1 MNLPQFLKLID
12 NTTSK
17 MTKKELEECIHKFAR
32 TLPEE
37 QRDWFVSMISG
48 KASKTKDSE
57 QNVSHELY
65 NQLESII
72 SGEYRLD
79 SEYNEMWDE
88 WYNDEG
94 SEFVFEDNN
103 GLFPIIEEAC
113 TELHRFIDSA
123 EYNDAYRLGQLLLSL
138 EVQVDGDYS
147 DYDENTLDLDDLE
160 CYGLVSFSVK
170 DVLLDIAC
178 AVYFTYSGQ
187 ERTAELYRV
196 GTRFDNFRNWTLEE
210 LLQHAPEEL
219 PDFDAFLKEWIFYL
233 QTIEELT
240 ADEYLEEALEMQTDP
255 ISALETARQSVKT
268 HPELYL
274 KVLSMQD
281 NDKSRL
287 EIGLEALKSI
297 DPNYIIRSEIAL
309 QTAEAAIRL
318 NDHECAISCRTESF
332 RSNSTAV
339 NFLRALVNHPDYA
352 NALLELTSIASEYRV
367 QQQKSFHRQNMLDD
381 DTRRFIRFLSGE
393 FQNAYADLLGKY
405 NSYTPETLHIGIA
418 LTALFLYPEQS
429 LREGG
434 KAMLSTVEAGL
445 KFKNDEYLRGIDI
458 SKASNNSDILW
469 NCLKKCRSQT
479 PLLDHENALDI
490 LQKHCVE
497 YTEYVMNR
505 NLRGEY
511 SKCAEYTALLGEIL
525 EADGKI
531 SSKNDYMLKWKE
543 KYNRR
548 TAYHRE
554 LRACGMVDG
563 KR

>member
-17 MTKKELEECIHKFAR
+17 MTKKELEESIHRFAR
-32 TLPEE
+32 TIPEE

-88 WYNDEG
+88 WYDDEG

-123 EYNDAYRLGQLLLSL
+123 EYNDAYRLGQLLLNM

-147 DYDENTLDLDDLE
+147 DYDDDTLDLDDLE

-178 AVYFTYSGQ
+178 AVYFTCSGK

-210 LLQHAPEEL
+210 LLQHTPEEL

-255 ISALETARQSVKT
+255 LSALETARQSVKT

-297 DPNYIIRSEIAL
+297 DTNYIIRSEIAL

-318 NDHECAISCRTESF
+318 NDPECAIHCRTEAF

-352 NALLELTSIASEYRV
+352 NALSELTLIASEYRA
-367 QQQKSFHRQNMLDD
+367 QQQKSFHKQNRLGD

-393 FQNAYADLLGKY
+393 FQSAYADLFGKY
-405 NSYTPETLHIGIA
+405 NSYTPETLHMGIA
-418 LTALFLYPEQS
+418 LTALFLYPKQS

-445 KFKNDEYLRGIDI
+445 KFKNDEYLRGIDT
-458 SKASNNSDILW
+458 SKATNSSDILW
-469 NCLKKCRSQT
+469 DCLKKCRSHMS
-479 PLLDHENALDI
+479 LSNRENAMEI
-490 LQKHCVE
+490 LQKHGID
-497 YTEYVMNR
+497 YTDYVMNR

-511 SKCAEYTALLGEIL
+511 SKCAEYAAVLGEIL